1 MNDYLTGVCNKMK
14 RNNSNNLDYKLA
26 LATIEPFNV
35 ILEGESGVGKEYF
48 ANLIHK
54 RRSWA
59 KDFMVIDWEC
69 DYQNQ
74 LRILDNFLKDH
85 LQRITDLADGQRN
98 TYFFRRIDL
107 LALQI
112 QIKLLEV
119 LEELVR
125 KAAVLKSQLYRLGL
139 ISSWE
144 KTRNGRIQY
153 NNLSSNPFRELFPL
167 TIEVPPL
174 RERRKEIHSI
184 SYSILHSVNQKQNRK
199 TVGFSEE
206 SIEMF
211 SKYSWPNNLDELE
224 SEIERAVALTR
235 DYDVIK
241 PQVLSTK
248 LVKNPVLSRTI

>member
-1 MNDYLTGVCNKMK
+1 MMKGNKNND
-14 RNNSNNLDYKLA
+14 LDYKLA

-35 ILEGESGVGKEYF
+35 ILEGESGAGKEYF
-48 ANLIHK
+48 AKLIHK

-59 KDFMVIDWEC
+59 KDLIVIDWEC
-69 DYQNQ
+69 DYHNQ
-74 LRILDNFLKDH
+74 PKILDNFLKDN

-98 TYFFRRIDL
+98 TYFLRRIDL
-107 LALQI
+107 LDLSIHMKLFEALR
-112 QIKLLEV
+112 
-119 LEELVR
+119 EEAKR
-125 KAAVLKSQLYRLGL
+125 GATSKNQLYRLGL
-139 ISSWE
+139 IYSWE
-144 KTRNGRIQY
+144 KTRNGRVQY
-153 NNLSSNPFRELFPL
+153 NNLSFSPFRELFPL

-199 TVGFSEE
+199 VVGFSEE

-211 SKYSWPNNLDELE
+211 SRYSWPNNLDEFE

-241 PQVLSTK
+241 PQVLSKK
-248 LVKNPVLSRTI
+248 LVQNHVLFMTT